1 MTLRPEERPWIWG
14 LDLFARALGIA
25 LAISFFALPKHSFG
39 QFHISTAAAATSP
52 QPAQKVDP
60 LGRETPRSSIISGL
74 KAGQRHDLATVA
86 LYLQQDPRHP
96 VDLIEIARELNALRN
111 NYKGN
116 VNLLST
122 HPDGEVEAGLPPGQI
137 HAGVIAVG
145 DKTLDMI
152 LVRVDDPVSGQ
163 IWLMSKET
171 VAEIPEMYAAL
182 QSQKPTGLTR
192 IAILA
197 AGGPQFLG
205 MSLRQWAGWLISIP
219 LSWILAELLSFLVSI
234 PRRTWLKRRK
244 LPVSTIWQT
253 PLGLPLKCI
262 LALLIHAV
270 FIYFMAMPLLYFTY
284 YVRLIAALLVGCL
297 AWLASRV
304 SDQGFSEAVRYS
316 RERNS
321 GGESIL
327 ILMQRITRV
336 AMLIIAFF
344 AALALFGL
352 NVKTALAGLG
362 IGGLAIALGA
372 QKTLE
377 NLIGG
382 VSLLMDK
389 AVQVGDF
396 CKIGDKVGTVED
408 IGLRSLKMRTL
419 DQNMLVVP
427 NGLLATMQFENMKAR
442 PKLLLNQNF
451 SLRIESRVDQLRFI
465 LDRIK
470 NMLDNHPAI
479 ETGSR
484 VRVASCTG
492 AAFQLELFAYGTT
505 SDWTEFTAIRQDVI
519 LKIAEIIE
527 AAGTGFAAPT
537 QLAYLARDT
546 GVDEEKTKKVLNQ
559 VSQLRADGKFI
570 FPGET

>member
-1 MTLRPEERPWIWG
+1 MTI
-14 LDLFARALGIA
+14 FSIA
-25 LAISFFALPKHSFG
+25 LATPTFGQLPK
-39 QFHISTAAAATSP
+39 STSASTSS
-52 QPAQKVDP
+52 QPAQKADQ
-60 LGRETPRSSIISGL
+60 LGRKTPRSSLIGGL
-74 KAGQRHDLATVA
+74 KAGQRRDFATVA
-86 LYLQQDPRHP
+86 LYLQQNPRHP
-96 VDLIEIARELNALRN
+96 VDLVRIARELSALRN
-111 NYKGN
+111 YYDGE
-116 VNLLST
+116 VNLLSND
-122 HPDGEVEAGLPPGQI
+122 PEGKVEAGLPPGEV
-137 HAGVIAVG
+137 HAGVITVG
-145 DKTLDMI
+145 DFSMDMI
-152 LVRVDDPVSGQ
+152 LVRVNDPVAGK
-163 IWLMSKET
+163 IWLLSKDT
-171 VAEIPEMYAAL
+171 VAKIPGMYAAL
-182 QSQKPTGLTR
+182 QSQNPTGLDR
-192 IAILA
+192 FAVLA
-197 AGGPQFLG
+197 AGGRQLLG

-219 LSWILAELLSFLVSI
+219 LSWVLAVFLSFLVSI
-234 PRRTWLKRRK
+234 PRCAWLRLRK

-262 LALLIHAV
+262 LALLIHAAFV
-270 FIYFMAMPLLYFTY
+270 YLLATPLLYRAY
-284 YVRLIAALLVGCL
+284 YFRLIAALLAACL

-304 SDQGFSEAVRYS
+304 TDQGFSEAVQYS
-316 RERNS
+316 RQHHS

-344 AALALFGL
+344 VALALFGL

-396 CKIGDKVGTVED
+396 CKIGDRVGTVED

-442 PKLLLNQNF
+442 PKLLLNQTF

-465 LDRIK
+465 LDRVK
-470 NMLDNHPAI
+470 KMLDNHPFI
-479 ETGSR
+479 DVGSR
-484 VRVASCTG
+484 IRVASLDG
-492 AAFQLELFAYGTT
+492 AAFQLELFAYGKTG
-505 SDWTEFTAIRQDVI
+505 DWTEFTAIRQDII
-519 LKIAEIIE
+519 LKIAEIVE

-546 GVDEEKTKKVLNQ
+546 GVDKEKTKNTVDQ
-559 VSQLRADGKFI
+559 VSQLRAEGKFI

>member
-1 MTLRPEERPWIWG
+1 
-14 LDLFARALGIA
+14 
-25 LAISFFALPKHSFG
+25 
-39 QFHISTAAAATSP
+39 
-52 QPAQKVDP
+52 
-60 LGRETPRSSIISGL
+60 
-74 KAGQRHDLATVA
+74 
-86 LYLQQDPRHP
+86 
-96 VDLIEIARELNALRN
+96 
-111 NYKGN
+111 
-116 VNLLST
+116 
-122 HPDGEVEAGLPPGQI
+122 
-137 HAGVIAVG
+137 
-145 DKTLDMI
+145 
-152 LVRVDDPVSGQ
+152 
-163 IWLMSKET
+163 MSDET

-182 QSQKPTGLTR
+182 QSQNPTGLAR
-192 IAILA
+192 VASPGHRRNAIVGIVAPAVGRVADLHPTVMGA
-197 AGGPQFLG
+197 SGF
-205 MSLRQWAGWLISIP
+205 
-219 LSWILAELLSFLVSI
+219 LSFLLSL
-234 PRRTWLKRRK
+234 PRRAWLRLRK

-270 FIYFMAMPLLYFTY
+270 FVYVMAMPLLYRTY
-284 YVRLIAALLVGCL
+284 YFRLIAALLVGCL

-304 SDQGFSEAVRYS
+304 TDRGFGEAVGYS
-316 RERNS
+316 REHQS

-327 ILMQRITRV
+327 ILMQRMTRV

-344 AALALFGL
+344 VALALFGL

-451 SLRIESRVDQLRFI
+451 SLRIESRVDQLRYI
-465 LDRIK
+465 LDRMK
-470 NMLDNHPAI
+470 TMLDNHPTI
-479 ETGSR
+479 DTGS
-484 VRVASCTG
+484 G
-492 AAFQLELFAYGTT
+492 FEL
-505 SDWTEFTAIRQDVI
+505 
-519 LKIAEIIE
+519 
-527 AAGTGFAAPT
+527 
-537 QLAYLARDT
+537 
-546 GVDEEKTKKVLNQ
+546 Q
-559 VSQLRADGKFI
+559 VSPAQLSSWSYLRMARRVTGLNLLPSARTSF
-570 FPGET
+570 

>member
-1 MTLRPEERPWIWG
+1 MSFPGENRHCTWRSI
-14 LDLFARALGIA
+14 FRASTWSMV
-25 LAISFFALPKHSFG
+25 LAVSFFAVSTPLFG
-39 QFHISTAAAATSP
+39 EFPNSAEPATPSA
-52 QPAQKVDP
+52 QPAPKLDP
-60 LGRETPRSSIISGL
+60 LGRETPRSSMIGGL
-74 KAGQRHDLATVA
+74 KAGQRRDFATVA

-96 VDLIEIARELNALRN
+96 VDLMRIARELSALRTY
-111 NYKGN
+111 YKGN
-116 VNLLST
+116 VNLLSND
-122 HPDGEVEAGLPPGQI
+122 PEGDIEAGLPPGQV

-145 DKTLDMI
+145 DTTLDVT
-152 LVRVDDPVSGQ
+152 LVRVNDPVAGK
-163 IWLMSKET
+163 IWLLSKET
-171 VAEIPEMYAAL
+171 VAEIPAMYAAL
-182 QSQKPTGLTR
+182 QEQNPTGLDR
-192 IAILA
+192 FAILV
-197 AGGPQFLG
+197 GRGPQLLG

-219 LSWILAELLSFLVSI
+219 LSWVLALFLSFLVSL
-234 PRRTWLKRRK
+234 PRRAWLRLRK

-262 LALLIHAV
+262 LALLIHAGFV
-270 FIYFMAMPLLYFTY
+270 YLIAIPLLYRAY
-284 YVRLIAALLVGCL
+284 YFRLIAALLAACL
-297 AWLASRV
+297 AWLVSRV
-304 SDQGFSEAVRYS
+304 SDRGFSEAVQYS
-316 RERNS
+316 REHRS

-336 AMLIIAFF
+336 VMLIIALLVV
-344 AALALFGL
+344 LAMFGL
-352 NVKTALAGLG
+352 NVKTALAGIG

-396 CKIGDKVGTVED
+396 CKIGDRVGTVED

-442 PKLLLNQNF
+442 PKLLLNQTF

-479 ETGSR
+479 DTGSR
-484 VRVASCTG
+484 VRVASFTG
-492 AAFQLELFAYGTT
+492 AAFQLELFAYGKTG
-505 SDWTEFTAIRQDVI
+505 DWTEFTAIRQDVI
-519 LKIAEIIE
+519 LKIAEIVE

-546 GVDEEKTKKVLNQ
+546 GLDEEKTKNALNQ

>member
-1 MTLRPEERPWIWG
+1 MMN
-14 LDLFARALGIA
+14 AL
-25 LAISFFALPKHSFG
+25 KTG
-39 QFHISTAAAATSP
+39 QRRDFAAAA
-52 QPAQKVDP
+52 
-60 LGRETPRSSIISGL
+60 
-74 KAGQRHDLATVA
+74 
-86 LYLQQDPRHP
+86 LYMQQNPRHP
-96 VDLIEIARELNALRN
+96 VDLIRIAREISALRTY
-111 NYKGN
+111 YKGN
-116 VNLLST
+116 INLLST
-122 HPDGEVEAGLPPGQI
+122 NPEGEVEAGLPPGQV
-137 HAGVIAVG
+137 HAGVITVG
-145 DKTLDMI
+145 DKTLDVT
-152 LVRVDDPVSGQ
+152 LVRVNDPVAGK
-163 IWLMSKET
+163 IWLVSKDT
-171 VAEIPEMYAAL
+171 VAKVPEMYAAL
-182 QSQKPTGLTR
+182 QDKKPTGLDR
-192 IAILA
+192 FA
-197 AGGPQFLG
+197 AFFTAGPQGLG
-205 MSLRQWAGWLISIP
+205 MSVRQWAGWLISIP
-219 LSWILAELLSFLVSI
+219 LSWVLAVLLSFLVSL
-234 PRRTWLKRRK
+234 PRRVWLRARK

-262 LALLIHAV
+262 LALLIHSAFV
-270 FIYFMAMPLLYFTY
+270 YLMAPPLLYRAY
-284 YVRLIAALLVGCL
+284 YFRLIAALLAACL

-304 SDQGFSEAVRYS
+304 TDQGFREAVAYS
-316 RERNS
+316 RQHNS

-336 AMLIIAFF
+336 VMLIIAFLVV
-344 AALALFGL
+344 LALFGL
-352 NVKTALAGLG
+352 NVKTALAGIG

-382 VSLLMDK
+382 ISLLMDK

-396 CKIGDKVGTVED
+396 CKIGDRVGTVED

-442 PKLLLNQNF
+442 PKLLLNQTF

-479 ETGSR
+479 DIGSR
-484 VRVASCTG
+484 VRVASFTG
-492 AAFQLELFAYGTT
+492 AAFQLELFAYGKTG
-505 SDWTEFTAIRQDVI
+505 DWTEFTAIRQDII
-519 LKIAEIIE
+519 LKIAEIVE

-537 QLAYLARDT
+537 QLAYLVRDS
-546 GVDEEKTKKVLNQ
+546 GVDEEKTKNVLDQ